1 MKKNQRYIA
10 LFVGL
15 FLTVATSTAQRVR
28 IVTQKQI
35 SAREQYAADYLRQ
48 KLTELGYEVT
58 PKRGKYKITLSIA
71 RDTTGLS
78 KEGFRLIGKKKSVVI
93 EGRDGAG
100 VIYGAVEL
108 ADRAKNSGKLTGF
121 GTITSNPQMVMR
133 GTCIGMQKTEYLPGH
148 TVYEYP
154 YTPENFPW
162 FYDKEQWIDYLDMM
176 VDNRFNSLYL
186 WNGHPFASLVK
197 LKDYPFALEV
207 DEETF
212 RKNEDMFSFLTQE
225 ADKRGIC
232 IIQMFYNIILS
243 KPFADHYGLK
253 TQDRNRPISPL
264 ISDYTRK
271 SIAAFVEKYPNV
283 GFLVCL
289 GEAMATIDDDVT
301 WMKETIIPGI
311 KDGLAA
317 SGRTDTPPIVLRSHD
332 TDGPLVL
339 KESLPLYPNI
349 YTMSKYT
356 GESLTTYQPGGPWGE
371 THRQLAAAAPVHID
385 NVHILA
391 NLEPWRWS
399 SPDFVQKAVCAMHDI
414 HHSKGL
420 HLYPQASYWD
430 WPYTADRMTDG
441 SRMKQLDRD
450 WMWYKAWGRYSWGTQ
465 GSLAAAEP
473 TEPQES
479 YPAPASY
486 WSKDDGETS
495 YWIAVLSNHYG
506 LDSLHARRLLKAYD
520 EVGEIAPKLLRRF
533 GITEG
538 NRQTLLLGM
547 KAAQLVNPY
556 KFTVYPG
563 FYESCGPK
571 GEKLIEFAER
581 EYRNQPHEGELPV
594 DIVEQCVAHGEQA
607 VEAMKGVVDAATR
620 HLDEL
625 ERVQNDMEC
634 YRLFALSFRYKVLGA
649 LQVLNYKW
657 YQDLHY
663 LDAAIPFFEQSLDYW
678 RQLTALADR
687 TYLYANSMQTA
698 QRRIPVGGDHGKMKT
713 WGELLTVYQE
723 ELEAL
728 KFNIAKLKHPVKHT
742 NVEILPAQP
751 ATVELFHPVTS
762 VTLHKGA
769 VLFEKRADTRVTD
782 LAPELKGLQALVLN
796 RDTTRIKGTS
806 VEFNTEQPVKMLVG
820 FFQDDDHKWAKPP
833 KLEVDATGNEYGQ
846 AEPVLTSAISLR
858 QMPKVNVHQYQ
869 LPVGHHTLN
878 LPKGIIM
885 VLGFT
890 TSDIEPRDV
899 GLNSADNEVDWLF
912 QR

>member
-1 MKKNQRYIA
+1 
-10 LFVGL
+10 
-15 FLTVATSTAQRVR
+15 
-28 IVTQKQI
+28 
-35 SAREQYAADYLRQ
+35 
-48 KLTELGYEVT
+48 
-58 PKRGKYKITLSIA
+58 
-71 RDTTGLS
+71 
-78 KEGFRLIGKKKSVVI
+78 
-93 EGRDGAG
+93 
-100 VIYGAVEL
+100 
-108 ADRAKNSGKLTGF
+108 
-121 GTITSNPQMVMR
+121 
-133 GTCIGMQKTEYLPGH
+133 
-148 TVYEYP
+148 
-154 YTPENFPW
+154 
-162 FYDKEQWIDYLDMM
+162 
-176 VDNRFNSLYL
+176 
-186 WNGHPFASLVK
+186 
-197 LKDYPFALEV
+197 
-207 DEETF
+207 
-212 RKNEDMFSFLTQE
+212 
-225 ADKRGIC
+225 
-232 IIQMFYNIILS
+232 
-243 KPFADHYGLK
+243 
-253 TQDRNRPISPL
+253 
-264 ISDYTRK
+264 
-271 SIAAFVEKYPNV
+271 
-283 GFLVCL
+283 
-289 GEAMATIDDDVT
+289 
-301 WMKETIIPGI
+301 
-311 KDGLAA
+311 
-317 SGRTDTPPIVLRSHD
+317 
-332 TDGPLVL
+332 
-339 KESLPLYPNI
+339 
-349 YTMSKYT
+349 
-356 GESLTTYQPGGPWGE
+356 
-371 THRQLAAAAPVHID
+371 
-385 NVHILA
+385 
-391 NLEPWRWS
+391 
-399 SPDFVQKAVCAMHDI
+399 
-414 HHSKGL
+414 
-420 HLYPQASYWD
+420 
-430 WPYTADRMTDG
+430 
-441 SRMKQLDRD
+441 
-450 WMWYKAWGRYSWGTQ
+450 
-465 GSLAAAEP
+465 
-473 TEPQES
+473 
-479 YPAPASY
+479 
-486 WSKDDGETS
+486 
-495 YWIAVLSNHYG
+495 

-520 EVGEIAPKLLRRF
+520 QVGEIAPQLLRRF

-563 FYESCGPK
+563 FYESCGPQ

-581 EYRNQPHEGELPV
+581 EYRNQPHVGELPI

-620 HLDEL
+620 HRDEL

-657 YQDLHY
+657 FQDLHY
-663 LDAAIPFFEQSLDYW
+663 LDAAVPFFEQSLDYW

-751 ATVELFHPVTS
+751 ATVVLFHPVTS

-820 FFQDDDHKWAKPP
+820 FFQDDDPKWAKPP

-869 LPVGHHTLN
+869 LPAGHHTLN

-890 TSDIEPRDV
+890 TSEIEPRDV